1 MGRFPQLFGFGIGAL
16 PSLVTGSLTV
26 ERLFLTQRAN
36 PSDRVMD
43 WALFVL
49 GSLVLPGLIS
59 ASLEKRYPQIARGV
73 GAALVLLA
81 CPLNILILI
90 GLLGTH

>member
-1 MGRFPQLFGFGIGAL
+1 
-16 PSLVTGSLTV
+16 
-26 ERLFLTQRAN
+26 
-36 PSDRVMD
+36 MD

-73 GAALVLLA
+73 GAALVLIA

-90 GLLGTH
+90 GLLGTN